1 MRPARASGSPGA
13 RSPPA
18 ATFPPSQHA
27 GGRRVPGRWAAAGAR
42 GREGPP
48 RRLTFVQQ
56 PLEVVED
63 PAEVGQAAHEL
74 LVVHQ
79 LHQQPRPTRMLLR
92 LLRDQLIVKCE
103 LKNGFQW
110 HLKHYFERY
119 QVAGSLTEEGGRK
132 GRRGEKRRGQE
143 RTGEKE
149 GRKKTKN
156 QNHNHNHKSQRKR
169 GAWSR
174 GRAIL
179 PLNARELALLF
190 ERRLDCSFL
199 AGCAPVSAVD
209 NGPAPGLRAPLSPSP
224 RRPTAGCQDKSYLG
238 LGFLTTK

>member
-1 MRPARASGSPGA
+1 MGGSPGDPMGRAGAGLRGRRADLQGHQEAPGPRRPGSHQDPNSWA
-13 RSPPA
+13 RSPWQDGHLQSCRQ
-18 ATFPPSQHA
+18 SQHGA
-27 GGRRVPGRWAAAGAR
+27 GLGCSVMVGR
-42 GREGPP
+42 GRESHPKMEMGSSIASSSYYCSPC
-48 RRLTFVQQ
+48 LTC
-56 PLEVVED
+56 
-63 PAEVGQAAHEL
+63 ASSL
-74 LVVHQ
+74 L
-79 LHQQPRPTRMLLR
+79 LP
-92 LLRDQLIVKCE
+92 
-103 LKNGFQW
+103 
-110 HLKHYFERY
+110 YFHVPERY